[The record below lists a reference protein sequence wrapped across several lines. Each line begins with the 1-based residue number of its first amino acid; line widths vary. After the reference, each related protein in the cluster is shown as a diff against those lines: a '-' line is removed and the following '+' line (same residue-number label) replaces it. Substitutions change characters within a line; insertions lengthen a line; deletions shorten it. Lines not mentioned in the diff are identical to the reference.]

1 MFVKKTGHKL
11 TMYIYNIIA
20 VLYIGII
27 ALCCAAGI
35 ERVDDS
41 DLIHILTGESD
52 VVALFTRANCPEC
65 SAYEQVVGN
74 VQEELKQTLG
84 GASVVQA
91 QDSNLIHIYDPSREP
106 ALIYFRRGIPIL
118 YHGDINAE
126 EIVHFFAENREP
138 AVKELSDENFE
149 HLTQASTGA
158 TTGDWFVFF
167 NSADCVLCQR
177 LYAVWESVG
186 GKLKRKINVAR
197 VNALTAGVSTAK
209 RFKVTKTPEF
219 IFLRQGKVYRYT
231 TEDYTPKAFIEFAEG
246 GYRKDTQPESVPPLA
261 GFMDEL
267 SLAHILEYVNSFGTL
282 PLAIVGTSSV
292 LVLLFVIKSF
302 LKGSKKQAVTKKDK

>member
-1 MFVKKTGHKL
+1 
-11 TMYIYNIIA
+11 MYIYKIIA
-20 VLYIGII
+20 VLFIGII
-27 ALCCAAGI
+27 AVCGAGI

-52 VVALFTRANCPEC
+52 VVALFTRANCAEC
-65 SAYEQVVGN
+65 TAYEQVVGN
-74 VQEELKQTLG
+74 VQDELKQTLG
-84 GASVVQA
+84 ATVVQA
-91 QDSNLIHIYDPSREP
+91 QESNLIHIYDPSREP
-106 ALIYFRRGIPIL
+106 ALLYFRHGIPIL

-126 EIVHFFAENREP
+126 EILHFFSENREP

-197 VNALTAGVSTAK
+197 VNAMTAGVSTAK
-209 RFKVTKTPEF
+209 RFKVAKTPEF
-219 IFLRQGKVYRYT
+219 ILLRQGKLYRYT
-231 TEDYTPKAFIEFAEG
+231 AEDYTPKAFLEFAEG
-246 GYRKDTQPESVPPLA
+246 GYRKDTQPESVPPLP
-261 GFMDEL
+261 GFMDEI
-267 SLAHILEYVNSFGTL
+267 SVAHILDYVNSFGIL
-282 PLAIVGTSSV
+282 PLAIVGTLAV
-292 LVLLFVIKSF
+292 LALLFVVKSLF
-302 LKGSKKQAVTKKDK
+302 KGSRKQTVTKKEK